1 MRKKFTENNQYKSIE
16 TCGQH
21 LNVCKALSK
30 KPFLLIA
37 NIKTNRNT
45 SGFLFLINR
54 GEGGHL
60 TNLRNTLHTHMAQ
73 RRHHK
78 TNQNK
83 DPIAQISPPEITKN
97 GAPQGIESQHQGR
110 NRRGRG
116 RIGSRRF
123 VPLRLRAVLPFP
135 SAKPQGEKEGSAGL
149 LPFLQQ
155 GSPLYSSR
163 ARVAAPPHAGRT
175 ETSDSSVF
183 WVCLVLGAK
192 F

>member
-110 NRRGRG
+110 NRSGG
-116 RIGSRRF
+116 TNRRQKIRTS
-123 VPLRLRAVLPFP
+123 RLRAVLSLPKRKTP
-135 SAKPQGEKEGSAGL
+135 RRGEERERR
-149 LPFLQQ
+149 P
-155 GSPLYSSR
+155 
-163 ARVAAPPHAGRT
+163 
-175 ETSDSSVF
+175 
-183 WVCLVLGAK
+183 
-192 F
+192 